1 MFFRNVA
8 VLTFVFSM
16 FAATL
21 FAGTQET
28 QDDGLELNNYKD
40 SLSYALGYNIGKNLL
55 NNITTDSL
63 DMDLAKLVSGFTSGV
78 KGQDGALSAEEIQKV
93 MILFQQNLKAKQELK
108 TQGEKMKNKEEGEK
122 FLAENAKKE
131 GVVTLPSGLQY
142 KIIKEGT
149 GNTPKPTDKVKV
161 HYTGKLI
168 DGKVFDSSVQR
179 GQPIEFPLNGV
190 IKGWTEGLQHIKEG
204 GKIILYI
211 PADLGYGEKGAGGTI
226 PPNATLIFEVELL
239 QIVK

>member
-1 MFFRNVA
+1 MIFRNVA
-8 VLTFVFSM
+8 ILTFAIAMLTVN
-16 FAATL
+16 L

-28 QDDGLELNNYKD
+28 QDEELILKNYKD

-55 NNITTDSL
+55 NNITNDSL
-63 DMDLAKLVSGFTSGV
+63 KIDFSKLVTGFDFGV
-78 KGQDGALSAEEIQKV
+78 SKKKSLLSDDEIKKV
-93 MILFQQNLKAKQELK
+93 MLLFQQELKAKQELK
-108 TQGEKMKNKEEGEK
+108 QKGAMMKNKEEGMK
-122 FLAENAKKE
+122 FLAENGKKE
-131 GVVTLPSGLQY
+131 GIVTLPSGLQY

-168 DGKVFDSSVQR
+168 NGKVFDSSKDR

-204 GKIILYI
+204 GEIILYI
-211 PADLGYGEKGAGGTI
+211 PSELAYGANGAGQSI
-226 PPNATLIFEVELL
+226 PPNATLIFEVSLL

>member
-8 VLTFVFSM
+8 VLTFAISM
-16 FAATL
+16 FAVNL
-21 FAGTQET
+21 FAGTQGT
-28 QDDGLELNNYKD
+28 QDGGLELKDYKD

-55 NNITTDSL
+55 NNITNDSL
-63 DMDLAKLVSGFTSGV
+63 NIDFDKLLSGFTGGV
-78 KGQDGALSAEEIQKV
+78 KGQNGVLSADEIQKV
-93 MILFQQNLKAKQELK
+93 MLLFQQNLKAKEELK
-108 TQGEKMKNKEEGEK
+108 TQGVMMKNKEEGEA
-122 FLAENAKKE
+122 FLAENTKKE
-131 GVVTLPSGLQY
+131 GIVTLPSGLQY
-142 KIIKEGT
+142 KILKEGT
-149 GNTPKPTDKVKV
+149 GNIPKPSDTVKV

-190 IKGWTEGLQHIKEG
+190 IKGWTEGLQHIQEG

-211 PADLGYGEKGAGGTI
+211 PPELGYGKKGAGGTI

-239 QIVK
+239 KIVK